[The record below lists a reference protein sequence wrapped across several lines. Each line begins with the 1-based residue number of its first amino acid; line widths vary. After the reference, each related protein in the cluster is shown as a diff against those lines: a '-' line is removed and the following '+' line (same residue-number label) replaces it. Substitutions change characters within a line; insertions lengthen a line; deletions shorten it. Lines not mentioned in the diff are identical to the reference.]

1 MGVNVIGLVA
11 PSQLSS
17 PEKTPFAKVP
27 VNSSFTNGSF
37 DLPSAENLTVSP
49 FCVTASN
56 QVFVNGSMFNFA
68 SSKFIEREPVV
79 PSGLVTAPSQ
89 LPVKVSRKA
98 IGEAVGV
105 GGNGVGGKGVAV
117 GEAQADSTQSRRRVE
132 MMRMG
137 VNITQLV
144 VFITTLQRG
153 LLKKAG

>member
-1 MGVNVIGLVA
+1 MFNVSA
-11 PSQLSS
+11 P
-17 PEKTPFAKVP
+17 P
-27 VNSSFTNGSF
+27 VEGFV
-37 DLPSAENLTVSP
+37 TVSD
-49 FCVTASN
+49 

-105 GGNGVGGKGVAV
+105 GGNGVGDKGVAV
-117 GEAQADSTQSRRRVE
+117 GEAQADSTHSRRRVE

-153 LLKKAG
+153 LLKRAGWPRPYNNEIFFEFIFKIFPSISTTSFSNPKKLQKVTWG